1 MGIGKTLTGIVLMGA
16 IGTGGYFIGKS
27 AGDKEY
33 GIKRDEAGVY
43 LESKKAGKAYEIKT
57 LEGQPYLKNESNFQ
71 LNVFK
76 YELTDEITDIVSQ
89 KMSGS
94 ALEQKAEGK

>member
-1 MGIGKTLTGIVLMGA
+1 MGIGKTITGIALIV
-16 IGTGGYFIGKS
+16 GTGVGSFYLGKS
-27 AGDKEY
+27 ASDKEY
-33 GIKRDEAGVY
+33 GIKRDETGVY
-43 LESKKAGKAYEIKT
+43 MEAKKAGKLYEIKT

-76 YELTDEITDIVSQ
+76 YELTDEITSIVTQ

-94 ALEQKAEGK
+94 ALEQKTATK